1 MGSLRRCSD
10 CRRIRDLRLYEGE
23 CNVTRNADYQN
34 RIDHDRGGRMSTTTT
49 ARRRNAP
56 RICED
61 CGQPFPVDAPPVD
74 CYHCEAERRRERA
87 RLDRGRRE
95 AEERARLGTAPLTR
109 SVNPPRI
116 GPGSAAEGWPPG
128 LRNAEG
134 EKARA
139 WPRANQLVR
148 VHT

>member
-1 MGSLRRCSD
+1 
-10 CRRIRDLRLYEGE
+10 
-23 CNVTRNADYQN
+23 
-34 RIDHDRGGRMSTTTT
+34 MSTTTT
-49 ARRRNAP
+49 PRRRNAP

-109 SVNPPRI
+109 SVNSARI
-116 GPGSAAEGWPPG
+116 GLESAAEWLPLA
-128 LRNAEG
+128 LRYAEG
-134 EKARA
+134 EKASA
-139 WPRANQLVR
+139 LHRANQLVR
-148 VHT
+148 GALAELERSREWTPPELLRKR